1 MMDVLSKFKRSGKAI
16 DLGTF
21 AMVHVL
27 TFTYM
32 YNIRCI
38 HIHVHRQCIWH
49 TQFRLRV
56 TWILMSGAVLFF
68 STPQH
73 LPSQIIRLQ
82 CSMGN
87 LIRFLLPVCTPHGHV
102 ARNHLT
108 KFPKS
113 PINPSGQA
121 DPLKAWNQRICIM
134 RNASIPTFVRDT
146 VLKPRQDL
154 LLMVSLYFTTP
165 GGHVCTFS

>member
-1 MMDVLSKFKRSGKAI
+1 MAMMDIFSKFKRSGKAI
-16 DLGTF
+16 GLGTF
-21 AMVHVL
+21 AVVHVP
-27 TFTYM
+27 TCSNNT
-32 YNIRCI
+32 RCI
-38 HIHVHRQCIWH
+38 HTCIHVHRQYIWH

-56 TWILMSGAVLFF
+56 TQILMSRAVLFF
-68 STPQH
+68 STPQQSTV
-73 LPSQIIRLQ
+73 PNNAASV
-82 CSMGN
+82 GN

-102 ARNHLT
+102 ACNHLT
-108 KFPKS
+108 KFLES

-121 DPLKAWNQRICIM
+121 DPLKARNQRICII

-146 VLKPRQDL
+146 ALKPRQDL